1 MRGLF
6 LVLVPLTLWAQ
17 APPAPKVFAP
27 KPPPEQPIPFSHK
40 THVASGMQCANCHAI
55 KPPGDKAGIPAE
67 TLCMGCHSSIKS
79 DSPAIQK
86 LAVFA
91 KEKRAVPWVRVY
103 KLPKTVYF
111 SHEVHVRQAK
121 AECATCHGPVAEREA
136 LGQEK
141 SIFMAE
147 CMACHDQ
154 HKASNKCD
162 LCHDTH

>member
-1 MRGLF
+1 MRTLLF
-6 LVLVPLTLWAQ
+6 VAAAVMWAQ
-17 APPAPKVFAP
+17 APPPAKVFVP
-27 KPPPEQPIPFSHK
+27 KPAPEQPVPFSHK
-40 THVASGMQCANCHAI
+40 THVASGMQCRNCHAM
-55 KPPGDKAGIPAE
+55 KPPGDRAGIPSEA
-67 TLCMGCHSSIKS
+67 LCMGCHSSIKS
-79 DSPAIQK
+79 DAPAIQK
-86 LAVFA
+86 LSGFA
-91 KEKRAVPWVRVY
+91 KEKRPVPWVRVY

-121 AECATCHGPVAEREA
+121 AECEVCHGPVAEREA

-141 SIFMAE
+141 SIYMAE